1 MAKKRRLTLIAAAVA
16 IVCMCVI
23 ALMSM
28 TDGDEAQPDDEIS
41 TGAMDFA
48 PMSVNENADS
58 EPEERVSEAPNQ
70 TRDSNFDSLQ
80 IACPDMRIK
89 MSEECLA
96 ALDEY
101 FKDYPLFGR
110 PKDRLLHDETLPT
123 FGRIFADPIGD
134 RDRAVA
140 ALSDEACRLEQG
152 PVRTELQADCHAA
165 SIANHALFNRYCD
178 VMHGTFQRAWLEP
191 MPDYEGAS
199 YYEHRL
205 NRIESLH
212 WESLDD
218 YRARI
223 QQLNEHMYRDAWLNL
238 KCPHFETQIRQLLNF
253 WPEAL
258 QSVEKHASKQY
269 GEDRMGWSEDE
280 KMLYHVLAIDAEY
293 PHLLAVSA
301 RLGDAWA
308 MVNYYQQ
315 GWGDDEY
322 MDSVRQLRPWLPPLL
337 ESTKLQVP
345 RVNLLANAVEAVL
358 VAEQNGLAIDKE
370 LLASVVCRERKSA
383 IDCESAFDRLDW
395 MELSPRARQIAEEL
409 RRISSE
415 LEPES
420 KCVNEEGEEGECEML
435 LYVRLVAED
444 D

>member
-1 MAKKRRLTLIAAAVA
+1 MAPERRLTLIAGAVV

-23 ALMSM
+23 ALMSA
-28 TDGDEAQPDDEIS
+28 TDGNEAQLDDEIS
-41 TGAMDFA
+41 IGAVDFA
-48 PMSVNENADS
+48 PLTVNENAEF
-58 EPEERVSEAPNQ
+58 EPEGRAPQ
-70 TRDSNFDSLQ
+70 APLRMRDSNFDSLH

-89 MSEECLA
+89 ISEECLA
-96 ALDEY
+96 ALDEH
-101 FKDYPLFGR
+101 FKDYPLIR
-110 PKDRLLHDETLPT
+110 HPDDRLLHDETLPT

-140 ALSDEACRLEQG
+140 ALSDESCRLEQG

-165 SIANHALFNRYCD
+165 SIANHALFNRFCRA
-178 VMHGTFQRAWLEP
+178 MHGTFQSDWLDP
-191 MPDYEGAS
+191 SPSFQGAS
-199 YYEHRL
+199 YYEDQL

-223 QQLNEHMYRDAWLNL
+223 QKLNEHMYRDAWLNL
-238 KCPHFETQIRQLLNF
+238 KCSHFGTQVREPLDF
-253 WPEAL
+253 WPETL
-258 QSVEKHASKQY
+258 QPIEKRVSERY
-269 GEDRMGWSEDE
+269 GEERTRWSEDT
-280 KMLYHVLAIDAEY
+280 KLHYWMLAVGAEY

-322 MDSVRQLRPWLPPLL
+322 KDTVKQLRPWLPPLL
-337 ESTKLQVP
+337 ESMKLQVP

-358 VAEQNGLAIDKE
+358 VAEQNGLKIDKE
-370 LLASVVCRERKSA
+370 LLASVVCRERRNLT
-383 IDCESAFDRLDW
+383 DCESAFDRLDR

-420 KCVNEEGEEGECEML
+420 KCVNEAGERGECGML
-435 LYVRLVAED
+435 ML
-444 D
+444 